1 MWLVRGTCS
10 LTRDQT
16 CGGSAESYPPDSR
29 ESPAKTFF
37 KNVHQDETRCLHS
50 TLHSAGLGLDAG
62 RMLAKMKLRE
72 GVGTKVSQVIR
83 LDCCQLGVPSGE
95 WVGRGESWTVLEQ
108 GSDWLAQECLKAYSG
123 IHLLLIS
130 IWVKT

>member
-1 MWLVRGTCS
+1 M
-10 LTRDQT
+10 
-16 CGGSAESYPPDSR
+16 
-29 ESPAKTFF
+29 
-37 KNVHQDETRCLHS
+37 CLHS

-62 RMLAKMKLRE
+62 RMKLRE

-130 IWVKT
+130 IWVKA